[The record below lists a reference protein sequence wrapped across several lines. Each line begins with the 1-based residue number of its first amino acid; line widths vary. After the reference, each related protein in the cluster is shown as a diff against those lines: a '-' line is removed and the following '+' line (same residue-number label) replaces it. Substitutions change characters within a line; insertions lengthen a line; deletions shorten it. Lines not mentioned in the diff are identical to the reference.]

1 MSTKRRQLMA
11 IALSAAVATS
21 SSVVAVQ
28 AQEAVAPG
36 AQVQCLP
43 NRQPAEPIDN
53 TNATFFVVGKDRVQA
68 TDTGV
73 TINLGVRDLA
83 SLVTG
88 LGVKSV
94 DGIARILDGLEFRV
108 IDVDGNLIENAEF
121 KLNESERKIS
131 VDFKAKPDNPFYIEI
146 IGTEDAPEVQPDAPK
161 APAEEAGD
169 KAGSEAEGSQKDG
182 EAAGAD
188 GAASAATHSDAAPAA
203 AGSDVAAAPATDSDS
218 GKQDAAAKAKK
229 VVKVFIRVTHSDS
242 FTGCKNKEGR
252 DPEREKGH
260 TAVGLGNLSS
270 IAKNGSSTLA
280 GIGKEQLSSD
290 NSKLPKQARTG
301 IIAGIAAIAVIVVG
315 ALLATI
321 GGFAHF
327 VNKFI
332 RR

>member
-1 MSTKRRQLMA
+1 MSTARHRLMA
-11 IALSAAVATS
+11 IVLSAAVATS
-21 SSVVAVQ
+21 SSVVAAH
-28 AQEAVAPG
+28 AQDAGMPNAE
-36 AQVQCLP
+36 VQCVP
-43 NRQPAEPIDN
+43 GRMAAEPIDN
-53 TNATFFVVGKDRVQA
+53 SGATFFVVGKDRVKV

-83 SLVTG
+83 SLITG
-88 LGVKSV
+88 LGVKSI
-94 DGIARILDGLEFRV
+94 DGISRILDGLEFRV

-121 KLNESERKIS
+121 KLNESDRTIS

-146 IGTEDAPEVQPDAPK
+146 IGTEEVPEAKPETPK
-161 APAEEAGD
+161 APAEESGD
-169 KAGSEAEGSQKDG
+169 KADNGAESSQPGGKQAAAEAGATG
-182 EAAGAD
+182 EASVETQADSDAGAE
-188 GAASAATHSDAAPAA
+188 
-203 AGSDVAAAPATDSDS
+203 AAAPS
-218 GKQDAAAKAKK
+218 GDAEKPDAEVKSKKA
-229 VVKVFIRVTHSDS
+229 VKVFIRVTHSDN

-290 NSKLPKQARTG
+290 NSKLPKEARTG